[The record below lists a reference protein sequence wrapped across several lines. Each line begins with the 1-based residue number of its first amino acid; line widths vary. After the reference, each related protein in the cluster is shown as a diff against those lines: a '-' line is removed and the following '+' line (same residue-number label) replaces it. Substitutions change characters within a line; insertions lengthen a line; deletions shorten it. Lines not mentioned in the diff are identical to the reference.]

1 LQDKTKDNTLF
12 PNLMK
17 EKFQIEQ
24 LLKTSPKILDS
35 KLTTVEGLSEWFAD
49 DVNLRNGQY
58 FFMWDGYEE
67 EAALLSHKANNHI
80 RFQWQT
86 DIDEELDTYFELA
99 CSLDPMT
106 QAIMLTITDFAEAED
121 KDSSILM
128 WEQQLQK
135 LRRLIGA

>member
-1 LQDKTKDNTLF
+1 L
-12 PNLMK
+12 
-17 EKFQIEQ
+17 I
-24 LLKTSPKILDS
+24 
-35 KLTTVEGLSEWFAD
+35 
-49 DVNLRNGQY
+49 
-58 FFMWDGYEE
+58 
-67 EAALLSHKANNHI
+67 SHKANNHI

-99 CSLDPMT
+99 FSLDPMT
-106 QAIMLTITDFAEAED
+106 QAIMLTITDFAEVED

>member
-1 LQDKTKDNTLF
+1 
-12 PNLMK
+12 MK

-49 DVNLRNGQY
+49 DVNIRNGQY

-67 EAALLSHKANNHI
+67 EAALLSHKTNNYI

-99 CSLDPMT
+99 YSLDPMT
-106 QAIMLTITDFAEAED
+106 QAIMLTITDFSEAGD

>member
-1 LQDKTKDNTLF
+1 MQDKTKDNTLF

-24 LLKTSPKILDS
+24 LLKTSPKILDA

-49 DVNLRNGQY
+49 DVNIRNGQY

-67 EAALLSHKANNHI
+67 EAALLSHKANNYI

-99 CSLDPMT
+99 YSLDPMT
-106 QAIMLTITDFAEAED
+106 QAIMLTITDFAEAGD

>member
-1 LQDKTKDNTLF
+1 
-12 PNLMK
+12 M
-17 EKFQIEQ
+17 
-24 LLKTSPKILDS
+24 DS

-49 DVNLRNGQY
+49 DVNIRNGQY

-67 EAALLSHKANNHI
+67 EAALLSHKANHHI

-99 CSLDPMT
+99 YSLDPMT
-106 QAIMLTITDFAEAED
+106 QAIMLTITDFAEAGD

>member
-1 LQDKTKDNTLF
+1 MQDKTKDNTLF

-49 DVNLRNGQY
+49 DVNIRNGQY

-67 EAALLSHKANNHI
+67 EAALLSHKTNNYI

-99 CSLDPMT
+99 YSLDPMT
-106 QAIMLTITDFAEAED
+106 QAIMLTITDFSEAGD

>member
-24 LLKTSPKILDS
+24 LLKTSPKILDA

-49 DVNLRNGQY
+49 DVNIRNGQY

-67 EAALLSHKANNHI
+67 EAALLSHKANNYI

-99 CSLDPMT
+99 YSLDPMT
-106 QAIMLTITDFAEAED
+106 QAIMLTITDFAEAGD

>member
-24 LLKTSPKILDS
+24 LLKTSPKILDA

-49 DVNLRNGQY
+49 DVNIRNGQY

-67 EAALLSHKANNHI
+67 EAALLSHKANNYI

-99 CSLDPMT
+99 YSLVPMT

-121 KDSSILM
+121 KDSSNLM

>member
-1 LQDKTKDNTLF
+1 
-12 PNLMK
+12 MK

-24 LLKTSPKILDS
+24 LLKTSPKILDA

-49 DVNLRNGQY
+49 DVNIRNGQY

-67 EAALLSHKANNHI
+67 EAALLSHKANNYI

-99 CSLDPMT
+99 YSLDPMT

>member
-17 EKFQIEQ
+17 EKFLIEQ

-49 DVNLRNGQY
+49 DVNIRNGQY

-67 EAALLSHKANNHI
+67 EAALLNHKTNHHI

-99 CSLDPMT
+99 YSLDPMT
-106 QAIMLTITDFAEAED
+106 QAIMLTITDFAEAGD

>member
-1 LQDKTKDNTLF
+1 MQDKTKDNTLF
-12 PNLMK
+12 SNLMK
-17 EKFQIEQ
+17 EKFQIEL

-49 DVNLRNGQY
+49 DVNIRNGQY

-67 EAALLSHKANNHI
+67 EAVLLSHKANHHI

-99 CSLDPMT
+99 YSLDPMT
-106 QAIMLTITDFAEAED
+106 QAIMLTITDFVEAED